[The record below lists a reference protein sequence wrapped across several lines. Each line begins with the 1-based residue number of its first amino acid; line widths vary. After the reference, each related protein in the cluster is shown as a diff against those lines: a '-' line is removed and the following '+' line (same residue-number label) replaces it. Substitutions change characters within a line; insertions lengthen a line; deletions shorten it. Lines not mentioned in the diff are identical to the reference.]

1 MSFEDLVESYSE
13 ELVARVTRKI
23 SSKLDQIVPP
33 TSDLHSVID
42 EIKLIYSAAKH
53 ERGFK
58 WSVIPIAQLILE
70 SDVKANEISE
80 KLGFSRVAVYN
91 ALRRLQKSGFCT
103 NRRGFWCLR
112 EDRCP
117 VLYWLTRRTRAIII
131 TKS

>member
-1 MSFEDLVESYSE
+1 VSFEDLLESYSE
-13 ELVARVTRKI
+13 ELVVRVTRKI
-23 SSKLDQIVPP
+23 SSRLDQIIPP
-33 TSDLHSVID
+33 TADLHSVTD
-42 EIKLIYSAAKH
+42 EIKLIYNAAKH

-80 KLGFSRVAVYN
+80 RLGFSRVAVYN
-91 ALRRLQKSGFCT
+91 GLRRLQESGFCT
-103 NRRGFWCLR
+103 NRKGFWCLR

-117 VLYWLTRRTRAIII
+117 VLYWLTRRTRAIMI

>member
-23 SSKLDQIVPP
+23 SSKLDQIIPP
-33 TSDLHSVID
+33 TADLHSVVD
-42 EIKLIYSAAKH
+42 EIKMIYNAAKH

-58 WSVIPIAQLILE
+58 WSVIPIAQVILE
-70 SDVKANEISE
+70 SDVRANEISE
-80 KLGFSRVAVYN
+80 RLHLSRVAVYN
-91 ALRRLQKSGFCT
+91 GLRRLQESGFCT
-103 NRRGFWCLR
+103 NRKGFWCLR

-117 VLYWLTRRTRAIII
+117 VLYWLTRRTPAIII